1 MVIEIYEEERIEA
14 IKRHIEGER
23 PVEIY
28 RSLGKSKPWFM
39 KWWKRYRTGNKGWYK
54 DLPKRPRTI
63 RKKIDGRIETA
74 VVVIRKSLMDG
85 TEDSTRYSFV
95 GAESIKFQMEE
106 LGYEPPEIP
115 SQSTIKRIIKRN
127 KLRVNTKERY
137 KRVRSKGRYTLLKP
151 ECIDEM
157 HQIDFVGP
165 RHIKGFG
172 SINSIHLKDVVGRQ
186 VAGNQYIEKS
196 MDNVMKFLLDYWKCH
211 VIPKYLQVDNGMSF
225 AGDYKHPR
233 SFSRFVRLCLYVGIE
248 VVFIAPAKPWMNGT
262 IEEFNK
268 GFDRLFWRQET
279 FTDLTDIQI
288 KSEIFYARQNKFYN
302 KKLREKDLKS
312 IIPKQMLRPDFE
324 IDVDNIPLVAGKIHF
339 IRIVDSKGDVSVLNE
354 GFHVGGEYIGEYSWA
369 TVDTKKESLVISYN
383 DEEMVV
389 HEIKRFDYGIN
400 ETVHDWGDLFF
411 ILFKSAG

>member
-1 MVIEIYEEERIEA
+1 MREIDEEERIGA

-23 PVEIY
+23 SVDIY

-39 KWWKRYRTGNKGWYK
+39 KWWKRYRSGKTEWYK

-63 RKKIDGRIETA
+63 RKKIDGRIETTVIA
-74 VVVIRKSLMDG
+74 IRKSLMDG
-85 TEDSTRYSFV
+85 TEDSTKYSFV
-95 GAESIKFQMEE
+95 GSESIKFQMEE
-106 LGYEPPEIP
+106 LGHKSSEIP
-115 SQSTIKRIIKRN
+115 SQSTIKRIIKRS

-151 ECIDEM
+151 EFIDEM

-196 MDNVMKFLLDYWKCH
+196 MDNVLSFLLEYWKSH
-211 VIPKYLQVDNGMSF
+211 PLPRYLQVDNGMSF
-225 AGDYKHPR
+225 AGDYIRPR
-233 SFSRFVRLCLYVGIE
+233 SFSRFVRLCLYMGIE

-268 GFDRLFWRQET
+268 GFDRLFWKQET
-279 FTDLTDIQI
+279 FTDLEDIRI
-288 KSEIFYARQNKFYN
+288 KSDIFYARQNKFN
-302 KKLREKDLKS
+302 ERKLRDTDLRS
-312 IIPKQMLRPDFE
+312 IRPKRMLQPDFE
-324 IDVDNIPLVAGKIHF
+324 IDVNNIPLVAGKIHF
-339 IRIVDSKGDVSVLNE
+339 IRVVGSKGDISVLN
-354 GFHVGGEYIGEYSWA
+354 GKFHVGGEYIGEYSWA
-369 TVDTKKESLVISYN
+369 TVDTKEQSLVIFYN

-389 HEIKRFDYGIN
+389 REIKRFDYEIE
-400 ETVHDWGDLFF
+400 ETVHDLAD
-411 ILFKSAG
+411 LFKSARSTMY